1 MASPSNDQYKR
12 VILVTGSNDG
22 IGYELVKLLAEKG
35 HTVYLASRSEP
46 SGKAAQAKLKDEY
59 NLDVKLVQLDV
70 TDAASIKA
78 AKDTVEKAEGRLD
91 TLVNNAGM
99 SYMSEPQGAC
109 TVSLDTLRKTFEPN
123 FFGLVQTTQAF
134 VPLLRA
140 APKGYACILNVS
152 MALASNTRQ
161 AGPGARLHL
170 AAYNPSKVAMN
181 SYSIILAK
189 DLEAEDIKVNMVCPG
204 FVTTKLNGYRPGGKT
219 PEDGAKTLLPWALLG
234 PEDTG
239 KTCLFWGDDGHF
251 PW

>member
-1 MASPSNDQYKR
+1 
-12 VILVTGSNDG
+12 
-22 IGYELVKLLAEKG
+22 
-35 HTVYLASRSEP
+35 
-46 SGKAAQAKLKDEY
+46 
-59 NLDVKLVQLDV
+59 
-70 TDAASIKA
+70 
-78 AKDTVEKAEGRLD
+78 
-91 TLVNNAGM
+91 M

-109 TVSLDTLRKTFEPN
+109 TVSIDTLRKTFEPN

-170 AAYNPSKVAMN
+170 AAYNPSKAAMN

-239 KTCLFWGDDGHF
+239 KTCKFASMIGLGLSLILFD
-251 PW
+251 

>member
-1 MASPSNDQYKR
+1 MSSPSNDQYKR

-22 IGYELVKLLAEKG
+22 IGYELVRLLVEKG
-35 HTVYLASRSEP
+35 HTVYLASRSVP

-59 NLDVKLVQLDV
+59 NFDVKLVQLDV
-70 TDAASIKA
+70 TDAASIQA
-78 AKDTVEKAEGRLD
+78 AKDTIEQAEGRLD
-91 TLVNNAGM
+91 TLVNNAGV
-99 SYMSEPQGAC
+99 SYMAEPQGAC

-140 APKGYACILNVS
+140 APKGFACILNVS

-161 AGPGARLHL
+161 ASPEAALHF
-170 AAYNPSKVAMN
+170 AAYNPSKAAMN

-204 FVTTKLNGYRPGGKT
+204 FVTTKLNGHRPGGKT
-219 PEDGAKTLLPWALLG
+219 PEDGAKTLIPWALLG
-234 PEDTG
+234 PEDVG
-239 KTCLFWGDDGHF
+239 KTCLFWGDNGHF

>member
-1 MASPSNDQYKR
+1 MSSPSNDQYKR

-22 IGYELVKLLAEKG
+22 IGYELVRLLAEKG
-35 HTVYLASRSEP
+35 HTVYLASRNEP

-59 NLDVKLVQLDV
+59 NLDVKLVQLDI
-70 TDAASIKA
+70 TDAASVQA
-78 AKDTVEKAEGRLD
+78 AKDTIEQAEGRLD
-91 TLVNNAGM
+91 TLVNNVGM

-140 APKGYACILNVS
+140 SLKGYACTLNVL
-152 MALASNTRQ
+152 MALASNARQ
-161 AGPGARLHL
+161 AGPGAILHL
-170 AAYNPSKVAMN
+170 AAYNPSKAAMN
-181 SYSIILAK
+181 LYSIILAK
-189 DLEAEDIKVNMVCPG
+189 DLQVEDIKVNMVCPG

-219 PEDGAKTLLPWALLG
+219 PEDGAMTLLPWAMLG
-234 PEDTG
+234 PEDMG
-239 KTCLFWGDDGHF
+239 KTYLFWGDDGHF